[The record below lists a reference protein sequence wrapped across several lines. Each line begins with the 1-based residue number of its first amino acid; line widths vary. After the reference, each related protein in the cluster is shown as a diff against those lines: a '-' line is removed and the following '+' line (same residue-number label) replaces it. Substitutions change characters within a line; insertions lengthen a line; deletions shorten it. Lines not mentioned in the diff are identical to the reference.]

1 MRFFKVVLASALGY
15 FLAALIVIGL
25 LFFIGISIASS
36 SKPDVK
42 IPEGSVLNMKLN
54 YPIQDRVAMDDVSL
68 ALSAIDPNKE
78 IPIGLNDILR
88 SIDKAKTD
96 DNIKGILLDLTT
108 FSAGYAKLSEIRN
121 KLEDFKESGKFIYA
135 YADYYYFPTYYM
147 ASVADSVFINPQGEM
162 SFTGIVAQV
171 AFFSRA
177 LEKLGIEMQAVRA
190 GKFKG
195 AVEAY
200 TRTGLSPENK
210 EQIDAYVNS
219 VFDQILGKVSKS
231 RTLSVEQL
239 KSDADKLELNSAS
252 DFVEKGYLDGTV
264 YRDQFYS
271 AMKVRMGID
280 DDHKVALVSEVKY
293 ARSLGRYGTGTDKIA
308 VIYASGDI
316 IGGKGDGTQIAAD
329 DMAAA
334 LKRVRLD
341 DGVKSVV
348 LRIDSRGGSSLAS
361 DIIWREAKLLAET
374 KPLVV
379 SMGDVAASGGYY
391 IATPGRKI
399 FAEPTTIT
407 GSIGVFGLIPNAKK
421 LLNDKLGI
429 DFEYVGT
436 GSHSDIGRID
446 GPMSEGERQYIESII
461 DRIYDT
467 FLSRVAEGR
476 SMTKEQVHELAQGRV
491 WTGIMAK
498 EVGLV
503 DEMGGLQDAIAFA
516 ASEAGLS
523 EYRVREYPKAI
534 DPVQAIVQKIQG
546 NMKME
551 NQLKEFARPLGFSSY
566 IEHLSAFKK
575 WGAQHSVQAMML
587 YDIKLTNYSL
597 R

>member
-200 TRTGLSPENK
+200 TRIGLSPENK